1 MHYSVEMLVRGR
13 AEVVE
18 YYRVAA
24 ERWGEI
30 WHRPDAH
37 DLARLSK
44 MLSSEQMWF
53 ERNCG
58 GRWVGQEVMVVSG
71 LAGLYSTE
79 VGFDDRLEQARLL
92 YDAFQTSSTASRS
105 RASRRKSLGPTTSST
120 KVECDAVMVRGD
132 GQ

>member
-53 ERNCG
+53 KGNCG
-58 GRWVGQEVMVVSG
+58 GLGRSG
-71 LAGLYSTE
+71 SHGRFG
-79 VGFDDRLEQARLL
+79 V
-92 YDAFQTSSTASRS
+92 SRS
-105 RASRRKSLGPTTSST
+105 VQHRSRVRRQTRTSPPAVRRLPAVLQRRGRRASRRKSLGPTTSST

-132 GQ
+132 GR